1 MTRALVT
8 GGGRGIGA
16 AVCDRLARDGFSVAV
31 ADIDASAAS
40 EIAARLPGAGHAGY
54 AVDVSDEQSV
64 AQLFENIERDGDLI
78 AVLVCCA
85 GVLILPDGTRP
96 KIWETTLADWDRT
109 QAVNLR
115 GTFLTIREYL
125 RRRIAAPVRDGRIV
139 TFGSV
144 AAQLGGYRSSSAY
157 IATKAGV
164 LGLTKAVAREAAPLG
179 ITVNA
184 VAPGLI
190 DAPMLRQSL
199 DPSDDETAA
208 AAIPLGRIGKPE
220 DVAAAV
226 SYLVSRD
233 ASYVTGATIDVNGG
247 YRMQ

>member
-16 AVCDRLARDGFSVAV
+16 AVCNRLARDGFAVAV
-31 ADIDASAAS
+31 ADIDANAAR
-40 EIAARLPGAGHAGY
+40 EVAARLPGAGHAGY

-64 AQLFENIERDGDLI
+64 TQLFESIERDGDLI
-78 AVLVCCA
+78 GVLVCCA

-96 KIWETTLADWDRT
+96 KIWETTLADWERT

-125 RRRIAAPVRDGRIV
+125 RRRVAVPVRDGRIV

-157 IATKAGV
+157 IASKSGV

-226 SYLVSRD
+226 SYLVSPD